1 MAPMNT
7 THPLR
12 LWRTNR
18 GLRLA
23 DICAKLDI
31 HPGYLSELERGLK
44 VPSLQLA
51 EKIRLMTKNRVKP
64 QHFMGQ
70 STA

>member
-1 MAPMNT
+1 MD

-12 LWRTNR
+12 LWRLSKKKTLIDVCDVLN
-18 GLRLA
+18 
-23 DICAKLDI
+23 I

-51 EKIRLMTKNRVKP
+51 IKIMEMTKNKVKP
-64 QHFMGQ
+64 SSFLEEKK
-70 STA
+70 